1 MTTVGQ
7 IIDLIDYNRD
17 GQEYVMI
24 AEKDEDWCKVYTG
37 TVMLDLISDMQVD
50 SILAEDGDIKIY
62 LHDNAVTGY
71 WEQKRQKAK
80 EKGHE

>member
-17 GQEYVMI
+17 GQKYVMI
-24 AEKDEDWCKVYTG
+24 SEKDEDWCKVYTD
-37 TVMLDLISDMQVD
+37 TVMIDLISDMQVD
-50 SILAEDGDIKIY
+50 SILAEDDVIKIY
-62 LHDNAVTGY
+62 LHDNSVTGY
-71 WEQKRQKAK
+71 WEQIRQKEK